1 MTHRIVISSDIKRQL
16 QTLPGHIKPIARQR
30 IAGLSVDPR
39 PPRSKELVGHAGY
52 YRLHIAT
59 SYRLVW
65 LVDDDDRY
73 VEIAYVGPKP
83 PDLNDTLG
91 LARPDSNAPDA

>member
-1 MTHRIVISSDIKRQL
+1 MTYRIVISSDIKRQL

-30 IAGLSVDPR
+30 IAGLSANPR
-39 PPRSKELVGHAGY
+39 PPRSKELAGHSGH

-65 LVDDDDRY
+65 LVDDDDRF
-73 VEIAYVGPKP
+73 VEIAYVGPKT
-83 PDLNDTLG
+83 PDLYDTLG
-91 LARPDSNAPDA
+91 LARPDSSAPDA